1 MNGRPAVEMKLGKPT
16 EALLLPGASAG
27 CNPRETRRCSVLR
40 RVVAHVRSAGPPDR
54 RFDCAPAGTAAA
66 AGPARSSRKRLPR
79 VMLIGDSI
87 SIGYTPF
94 VRKQLC
100 GVVEVHRP
108 PENCGSSGQ
117 GVAAL
122 NTWFDAAAQGAERWD
137 CVHWNFG
144 IHDIKCP
151 QRDGQNATPLEVY
164 KENLREILR
173 RLRPLAKQI
182 IWCST
187 TLSPESASGAPPEDF
202 TRYNEVARSIME
214 EAGGVR
220 VNDLWAFSLPRLA
233 ALQLPDNSHF
243 SPEGSRTLA
252 TQVVAAIKQALTA
265 APIV

>member
-1 MNGRPAVEMKLGKPT
+1 VRRGDAACCGVWLPTFVQPGHRTAGSTALRPALR
-16 EALLLPGASAG
+16 LLRGL
-27 CNPRETRRCSVLR
+27 L
-40 RVVAHVRSAGPPDR
+40 
-54 RFDCAPAGTAAA
+54 
-66 AGPARSSRKRLPR
+66 LPR

-202 TRYNEVARSIME
+202 TRYCATMRWRDRSWKRPAACVSTTCGHSRCRGSQRCSCRTTATSRRRGRE
-214 EAGGVR
+214 R
-220 VNDLWAFSLPRLA
+220 SPRRLSLRS
-233 ALQLPDNSHF
+233 N
-243 SPEGSRTLA
+243 RR
-252 TQVVAAIKQALTA
+252 
-265 APIV
+265 